1 VDSELPTPNI
11 LSMKPFLSR
20 SLLVLLTGLSTT
32 VAAPLVQTG
41 NSIAFLGDS
50 ITQFGAQSPGGY
62 VQLVRSGL
70 AANGIDV
77 SIIPAGISGQKS
89 NQMLE
94 RLDASVLSK
103 KPTWM
108 TLSCGVNDVWHSK
121 NGRGVELED
130 YKKNITEIVDRAE
143 KAGTKVMLL
152 TATLIGP
159 DLEDPLNKKAVAYND
174 FLRELAQQRKLPLAD
189 LSADMIRAQSVTRP
203 NGAKQQLTGDGVHMN
218 HLGNVMM
225 AEGVL
230 RAFGLDDAQLTVAQ
244 NKWNTLPDA
253 VTVTAKLKLSLPEMT
268 KLEAQADSEKK
279 SLDDLLT
286 ERLRAA
292 LDPILKSGGA
302 SQ

>member
-1 VDSELPTPNI
+1 
-11 LSMKPFLSR
+11 MKTSLIR
-20 SLLVLLTGLSTT
+20 SLLVLLAGVTSTI
-32 VAAPLVQTG
+32 AAPLVQTG

-50 ITQFGAQSPGGY
+50 ITQYGAQSPGGY

-77 SIIPAGISGQKS
+77 SIIPAGVSGHKS

-121 NGRGVELED
+121 SGKGVELED

-143 KAGTKVMLL
+143 QAGTKVMLL

-174 FLRELAQQRKLPLAD
+174 FLRELAQQRKFPLAD
-189 LSADMIRAQSVTRP
+189 LSADMIRAQSIAKP

-218 HLGNVMM
+218 YLGNIMM

-230 RAFGLDDAQLTVAQ
+230 RAFGLDDAQLTVAR

-253 VTVTAKLKLSLPEMT
+253 VTLMAKLKLSLPEMT

-279 SLDDLLT
+279 SVDDLLS

-292 LDPILKSGGA
+292 LDPLLK
-302 SQ
+302 